1 MHFISLR
8 KSSNNFLLLTLIL
21 FVTTCSHY
29 KYQAIDTSGFEDSA
43 HHWYDIFDEDRVI
56 NPIEN
61 QLRFNENEIEKIADN
76 ILLYQKVNGG
86 WAKNFDMQAIL
97 NDEQIEALRT
107 DKSILNTTID
117 NGATHSQLTYLA
129 KVFSNTKNEKYKN
142 GFLKGIEFV
151 LVAQYENGGW
161 PQFYPDT
168 SGYRKYIT
176 FNDNAMVGVMNL
188 LQKIVQN
195 DPVYNFIDD
204 TLWDRIKSAYE
215 KGIDAI
221 LKCQIVESGIKTA
234 WCQQHDDINFKPQSA
249 RIYEKPS
256 ICNGESVEIVKLLM
270 REKNPDEK
278 IIEAVQAALNWFEQS
293 EIYGI
298 RLETIQ
304 AKEEEF
310 IFHRANYDRIV
321 VEDSSAPR
329 IWARFYELGT
339 HRPIFVGRDG
349 IVKYSMEEI
358 DRDRRTGYGWYTYAP
373 EEAYVLYKEWKKH
386 IKN

>member
-1 MHFISLR
+1 MHIISLTR
-8 KSSNNFLLLTLIL
+8 WMNCRLVLIFAASLTIIAQLDQPEL
-21 FVTTCSHY
+21 E
-29 KYQAIDTSGFEDSA
+29 TSRFEDGA

-56 NPIEN
+56 NPLEN
-61 QLRFNENEIEKIADN
+61 QPKYKKNEIEKIGDN
-76 ILLYQKVNGG
+76 ILLFQKANGG

-97 NDEQIEALRT
+97 NKEQIKALKDDRNT
-107 DKSILNTTID
+107 LNTTFD

-129 KVFSNTKNEKYKN
+129 EVYSLTKKEKYKE

-151 LVAQYENGGW
+151 FAAQYENGGW

-168 SGYRKYIT
+168 TGYRKYIT

-188 LQKIVQN
+188 LQRIVQN
-195 DPVYNFIDD
+195 DPVYDFVDIQIRDK
-204 TLWDRIKSAYE
+204 IKTAYE

-221 LKCQIVESGIKTA
+221 LNCQIIDNGIKTV
-234 WCQQHDDINFKPQSA
+234 WCQQHDNVDFKPQDA

-256 ICNGESVEIVKLLM
+256 ICNGESVEIVKLLL

-278 IIEAVQAALNWFEQS
+278 IIEAVETAINWFRES

-298 RLETIQ
+298 RVDRIKAE
-304 AKEEEF
+304 EEEF
-310 IFHRANYDRIV
+310 IYHRANYDRV
-321 VEDSSAPR
+321 VIEDSTAPR

-339 HRPIFVGRDG
+339 HKPIFVGRDG
-349 IVKYSMEEI
+349 IIKYSMKEI

-373 EEAYVLYKEWKKH
+373 EEIYQLHKEWEKD